1 MDSSDRALTE
11 QNQFF
16 RGVDFATVEYML
28 EHCTV
33 RNLKAGD
40 KLLQPDLPSH
50 HLYLI
55 FSGKLSVHLP
65 AQESVEH
72 AVLGPGE
79 CVGEIS
85 LVDGKYPSALV
96 LAAAPS
102 RVLAV
107 PHDTVWSL
115 VDHSHAIARNLLGIV
130 AGRMRNDKR
139 ALITSNDTKKQFE
152 HQAYVDALTGVHNRH
167 WMGDAFP
174 RALHRCVLNKSPFTV
189 MMADIDH
196 FKRVNDTHGHLVGDI
211 TIKNGGQMYYRK
223 PATA

>member
-1 MDSSDRALTE
+1 MNSSDRALTE
-11 QNQFF
+11 QNQLFQ
-16 RGVDFATVEYML
+16 GMDFASVEYML
-28 EHCTV
+28 EYCTV

-139 ALITSNDTKKQFE
+139 ALITSNATKKQFE

-211 TIKNGGQMYYRK
+211 T
-223 PATA
+223 